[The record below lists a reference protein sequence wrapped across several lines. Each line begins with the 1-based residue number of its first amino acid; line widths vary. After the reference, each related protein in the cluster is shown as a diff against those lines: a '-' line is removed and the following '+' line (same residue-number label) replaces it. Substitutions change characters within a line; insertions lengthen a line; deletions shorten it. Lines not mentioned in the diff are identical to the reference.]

1 MFIDWVLSAHHEQY
15 KNVIEMLTPDYVIVN
30 NNWWFESQS
39 KLCKWFTVNLES
51 FLQNKLTL
59 DSYIHTFALM

>member
-1 MFIDWVLSAHHEQY
+1 MFADWVLSAHHEQY
-15 KNVIEMLTPDYVIVN
+15 VNFIEMLTPDYVIVN
-30 NNWWFESQS
+30 NNCWFYSQR

-59 DSYIHTFALM
+59 DSYIHTFALI